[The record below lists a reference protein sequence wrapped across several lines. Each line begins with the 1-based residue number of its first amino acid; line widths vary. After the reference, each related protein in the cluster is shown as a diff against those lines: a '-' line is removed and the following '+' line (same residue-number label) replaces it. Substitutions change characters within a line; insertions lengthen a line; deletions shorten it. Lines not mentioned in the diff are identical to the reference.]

1 MLKKIEGYL
10 VVTFF
15 VLLSFSQ
22 NALAGKQPCYCG
34 GDQVSYGDGEWIGY
48 VYYNPLSASNN
59 PIDYRGYVLEKEK
72 FDRNFGGL
80 AWDRPDCLGI
90 ITVDFFIRYKMKK
103 DFPAGKYVFTIG
115 GDDGYRFS
123 IDGGQTWLIS
133 DWKDHGYKTSSTT
146 EIHLD
151 GTAELVIEY
160 YQRALGARVSFT
172 YEFDASPLPVEMI
185 SFSVDCK
192 KDNALI
198 QWLTASETNSDY
210 FSLEGSRDGYEWNS
224 VAQVQA
230 AGNKQTKSY
239 YEVSEELGKHA
250 YYRLFQVDFDGKET
264 LYGPI
269 SSECF
274 VEKSEI
280 HLFPNPATTDF
291 TVKISSIFTTEES
304 YITVRDMTGKI
315 VISRPIQ
322 LHSGINNNYL
332 IADRLEKGMYIV
344 YIEGEG
350 KENFKPER
358 LIIK

>member
-22 NALAGKQPCYCG
+22 NALAGKQPCYDE
-34 GDQVSYGDGEWIGY
+34 GDQVSYGEGEWIGY
-48 VYYNPLSASNN
+48 VYNISALNTK
-59 PIDYRGYVLEKEK
+59 PKDYEGHVLEKEQ
-72 FDRNFGGL
+72 FDRNFWKGL
-80 AWDRPDCLGI
+80 TWVGPNCWTLK
-90 ITVDFFIRYKMKK
+90 ITDFFIRYKMKK

-133 DWKDHGYKTSSTT
+133 DWENHAYRTLSTT

-160 YQRALGARVSFT
+160 YQRTLSARVSFT